1 MIKILQKVG
10 IKGTYLNIIP
20 HTYGQPM
27 TKKCKSIQCRED
39 SLSNKWCWENWT
51 TTCKRM
57 RLEHSLIPYTKI
69 NSKWFKDL
77 NIKHDTIKLLEQ
89 NIGKAFS
96 DINHT
101 NVFLGQGTR
110 NKRKTKH
117 LGPNQTY
124 RLLHGKRSHK
134 TKRQPMN

>member
-1 MIKILQKVG
+1 MK
-10 IKGTYLNIIP
+10 
-20 HTYGQPM
+20 
-27 TKKCKSIQCRED
+27 
-39 SLSNKWCWENWT
+39 
-51 TTCKRM
+51 
-57 RLEHSLIPYTKI
+57 LEHSLIPYTKI
-69 NSKWFKDL
+69 KWFKDL
-77 NIKHDTIKLLEQ
+77 NIKHDTIKLLEE

-110 NKRKTKH
+110 NKSKTKQ

-124 RLLHGKRSHK
+124 RLLHSKRNHK